1 VLETRSLPALRAWQA
16 SDFTQRRDVHG
27 MARPIEA
34 LAAQLTNGLDSE
46 RAVAVRIHDYVRDDI
61 TFGFTPQHDRATP
74 EETLAAGV
82 GHTIPK
88 TALFIALLRAA
99 GLRAYPHF
107 VTIDHEIL
115 RGVFPNDA
123 HRLLPW
129 EVPHCYA
136 EVEIEDDWWQVDSYA
151 LDTTLWRAAVARLAR
166 EGDLL
171 GYGAHGFGT
180 CRWDGAGD
188 AFAQLATPDMVVED
202 HGAWESAKAF
212 LGSRAA
218 SARDR
223 ALAWETLFSLETGP
237 FAAAAAARV
246 NAHLDRLR
254 NGVSAVATIG
264 QV

>member
-1 VLETRSLPALRAWQA
+1 MS
-16 SDFTQRRDVHG
+16 
-27 MARPIEA
+27 RPIEA
-34 LAAQLTNGLDSE
+34 LAARLTSGLDSQ
-46 RAVAVRIHDYVRDDI
+46 RTMAVRIHDYVRDDI
-61 TFGFTPQHDRATP
+61 AFGFTPQHDRATP
-74 EETLAAGV
+74 EQTLAAGV

-88 TALFIALLRAA
+88 TALFVALLRAV

-136 EVEIEDDWWQVDSYA
+136 EVEIEDEWWQVDSYA
-151 LDTTLWRAAVARLAR
+151 LDRVLWRAAVARLAR

-180 CRWDGAGD
+180 CRWDGTGD

-212 LGSRAA
+212 LGARPAN
-218 SARDR
+218 ARDH
-223 ALAWETLFSLETGP
+223 ALVWGCLFSFPNGP

-246 NAHLDRLR
+246 NDHLDSLR
-254 NGVSAVATIG
+254 SGVPAVATAG
-264 QV
+264 